1 MSNIS
6 APERVRDTTTAR
18 PNSTCMSLA
27 SALRL
32 FEKAS
37 HPAIAQAGSCEAVQA
52 TASTKIVERIRILTP
67 SARFSNQFVN
77 EKLIFVGIG
86 HETIEKAHAP
96 ARTPGLIDVGRRRT
110 HRRAGDVDM
119 RPGRLLDESLYEL
132 RG

>member
-37 HPAIAQAGSCEAVQA
+37 HPAIAQAGSCEAIQA

-67 SARFSNQFVN
+67 SVRFSNQFVN
-77 EKLIFVGIG
+77 ETLIFVRFGDK
-86 HETIEKAHAP
+86 TIEEPHTP
-96 ARTPGLIDVGRRRT
+96 ARSPGLIDV
-110 HRRAGDVDM
+110 
-119 RPGRLLDESLYEL
+119 
-132 RG
+132 